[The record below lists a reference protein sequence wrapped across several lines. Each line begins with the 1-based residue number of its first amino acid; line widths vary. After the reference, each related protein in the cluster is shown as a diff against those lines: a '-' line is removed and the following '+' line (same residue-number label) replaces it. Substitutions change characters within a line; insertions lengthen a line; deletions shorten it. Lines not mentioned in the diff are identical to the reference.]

1 MNPVKAL
8 AAKDA
13 QSKLEPFE
21 YTLGPLNDD
30 QVDIEV
36 QYCGICH
43 SDLSMLKNE
52 WGMSTYPF
60 VPGHEVVGKISAKG
74 SHVPLLEIG
83 QTVGLGWYSGSC
95 LACRNCLSGDHNLCQ
110 TGESTIINRHGGFA
124 TQVRCQWIWATPLP
138 GSLDPVS
145 AGPLFCA
152 GITVFN
158 PLVQHDLKPT
168 ARAGV
173 VGIGGLGHLALQF
186 LRKWGCE
193 VIAFSSNPNKR
204 DEALSFGAHQVVDS
218 RTAADQLRGAL
229 DLIVVTA
236 NVPLDWE
243 AYLALLAPKGALHFV
258 GAVPKPVSVSAF
270 SLISGQKS
278 VSGSP
283 LGSPATT
290 RSMIE
295 FCTRHQIAPT
305 IERFPMSKANEAFEH
320 LEAGK
325 ARYRIVLENDL

>member
-1 MNPVKAL
+1 MKPIRAL

-21 YTLGPLNDD
+21 YTPGPLNDD
-30 QVDIEV
+30 QIDIEV
-36 QYCGICH
+36 DYCGICH

-52 WGMSTYPF
+52 WGMTSYPF
-60 VPGHEVVGKISAKG
+60 VPGHEVVGKIAAKG
-74 SHVPLLEIG
+74 SQVPLLEIG
-83 QTVGLGWYSGSC
+83 QSVGLGWYSKSC
-95 LACRNCLSGDHNLCQ
+95 LACQNCLSGDHNLCA
-110 TGESTIINRHGGFA
+110 TAEGTIVNRHGGFA

-138 GSLDPVS
+138 AALDPIS
-145 AGPLFCA
+145 AGPLFCG

-158 PLVQHDLKPT
+158 PIVQNDLRPT

-173 VGIGGLGHLALQF
+173 IGIGGLGHLALQF

-193 VIAFSSNPNKR
+193 VIAFSSNPSKR
-204 DEALSFGAHQVVDS
+204 DEALKLGAHQVVDS
-218 RTAADQLRGAL
+218 HEAVASLRGAL

-243 AYLALLAPKGALHFV
+243 AYLNLLAPKGTLHFV
-258 GAVPKPVSVSAF
+258 AAVPQPIAVPVF
-270 SLISGQKS
+270 PLLMGQRS
-278 VSGSP
+278 IAGSP

-295 FCTRHQIAPT
+295 FCTRHQIAPV
-305 IERFPMSKANEAFEH
+305 IERFPMSKANEALAH
-320 LEAGK
+320 LEEGK

>member
-1 MNPVKAL
+1 MKPIRAL

-21 YTLGPLNDD
+21 YTPGPLNAD
-30 QVDIEV
+30 QVDIDV
-36 QYCGICH
+36 HYCGICH
-43 SDLSMLKNE
+43 SDLSMLRNE
-52 WGMSTYPF
+52 WGMTSYPF
-60 VPGHEVVGKISAKG
+60 VPGHEIVGKIAGKG
-74 SHVPLLEIG
+74 EHVPLLKVG
-83 QTVGLGWYSGSC
+83 QTVGLGWYAGSC
-95 LACRNCLSGDHNLCQ
+95 LACQNCLAGDHNLCQ
-110 TGESTIINRHGGFA
+110 TGEATIIKRHGGFA
-124 TQVRCQWIWATPLP
+124 TSVRCQWIWATPLP
-138 GSLDPVS
+138 DSLDPVS
-145 AGPLFCA
+145 AGPLFCG

-158 PLVQHDLKPT
+158 PLVQHSLKPT

-173 VGIGGLGHLALQF
+173 VGIGGLGHLGLQF

-193 VIAFSSNPNKR
+193 VIAFSSNPSKR
-204 DEALSFGAHQVVDS
+204 EEALKFGAHQVVDS
-218 RTAADQLRGAL
+218 RTASEQLKSSL
-229 DLIVVTA
+229 DLILVTA

-243 AYLALLAPKGALHFV
+243 AYLALLAPKGTLHFV
-258 GAVPKPVSVSAF
+258 GAVPQPISVSAF
-270 SLISGQKS
+270 TLLAGQKS

-295 FCTRHQIAPT
+295 FCTRHQIAPL
-305 IERFPMSKANEAFEH
+305 IERFPMSQANEALEH

>member
-1 MNPVKAL
+1 
-8 AAKDA
+8 
-13 QSKLEPFE
+13 
-21 YTLGPLNDD
+21 
-30 QVDIEV
+30 
-36 QYCGICH
+36 
-43 SDLSMLKNE
+43 MLKND
-52 WGMSTYPF
+52 WGTTAYPF
-60 VPGHEVVGKISAKG
+60 VPGHEVVGKITAKG
-74 SHVPLLEIG
+74 DGVPLLEIG
-83 QTVGLGWYSGSC
+83 QTVGLGWYSKSC
-95 LACRNCLSGDHNLCQ
+95 LACQNCLSGDQNLCPSVE
-110 TGESTIINRHGGFA
+110 GTIVNRHGGFA

-138 GSLDPVS
+138 EKLDPVS
-145 AGPLFCA
+145 AGPLFCG

-158 PLVQHDLKPT
+158 PMVQHALRPT

-173 VGIGGLGHLALQF
+173 IGIGGLGHLALQF

-204 DEALSFGAHQVVDS
+204 DEALGFGAHQVVDS
-218 RTAADQLRGAL
+218 RTATDQLRGAL
-229 DLIVVTA
+229 DLIIVSA

-243 AYLALLAPKGALHFV
+243 AYLSLLAPKGTLHFV
-258 GAVPKPVSVSAF
+258 GAVPQPVPVSVPT
-270 SLISGQKS
+270 LIRGQKS

-295 FCTRHQIAPT
+295 FCTRHQIAPM